1 MKCGIISV
9 QESAQLKGMVCMG
22 RGRIGSVVAAL
33 LMAKAG
39 ASPIEVLA
47 PKPDAIYGWG
57 RQSPTIRL
65 EVRAHLTEP
74 AERVFI
80 TAIIANA
87 RGELIQRVSL
97 RDDGKYGDA
106 AANDRVFTGAFT
118 PTTAEL
124 HQLRFKM
131 EWVREGKPARA
142 YSPFQAFE
150 VVRAPYARFLNKL
163 DQDGASVGATTRQ
176 PVALLIGDSEARYT
190 GALDNL
196 TLEARAEPA
205 AVVELPKSLAPQS
218 SILYKFQKP
227 DKYTL
232 YVNAVLTYKGQR
244 IATEADSMTVHYA
257 RPNIGWFIG
266 GVLALLLALLLP
278 GKRIPLYTH
287 EMQAINPKLGTRHP
301 VEVSGEQLVRI
312 GSRDADH
319 PLPGYTG
326 DAIVLQAHAG
336 EPQVRL
342 IEGDLT
348 PAWGFGDPLSPGD
361 ALTPGEKY
369 RLSNGIILEYIEAYE
384 SGARHTNPLLPN
396 TPLKAIAL
404 FVAVALVAY
413 YAYQHYQLQQ
423 LAQL

>member
-1 MKCGIISV
+1 
-9 QESAQLKGMVCMG
+9 
-22 RGRIGSVVAAL
+22 
-33 LMAKAG
+33 
-39 ASPIEVLA
+39 
-47 PKPDAIYGWG
+47 
-57 RQSPTIRL
+57 
-65 EVRAHLTEP
+65 
-74 AERVFI
+74 VFI

-118 PTTAEL
+118 PTTAES

-131 EWVREGKPARA
+131 EWERNGSPARA

-150 VVRAPYARFLNKL
+150 VVRAPYARFLHKL
-163 DQDGASVGATTRQ
+163 DQDEPRVGATTRQ

-196 TLEARAEPA
+196 TLQARAEPA
-205 AVVELPKSLAPQS
+205 ATVELPKSLVPQS
-218 SILYKFQKP
+218 SILYRFQKP
-227 DKYTL
+227 GKYTL
-232 YVNAVLTYKGQR
+232 YVNAMLTYKGQR

-266 GVLALLLALLLP
+266 GVFALLLAFLLP

-287 EMQAINPKLGTRHP
+287 EMQAINPKLGTRCS
-301 VEVSGEQLVRI
+301 VEVSGEQPVRI

-348 PAWGFGDPLSPGD
+348 PALGFGDPLNPGD

-369 RLSNGIILEYIEAYE
+369 RLSNGVILEYIEAYE
-384 SGARHTNPLLPN
+384 NGARHTKRFLPN
-396 TPLKAIAL
+396 TPPKMIAL
-404 FVAVALVAY
+404 FVGVTLVAY

>member
-1 MKCGIISV
+1 
-9 QESAQLKGMVCMG
+9 MG
-22 RGRIGSVVAAL
+22 RGRISSVVAAL
-33 LMAKAG
+33 LVAKAG

-47 PKPDAIYGWG
+47 PPPEAIYGWG
-57 RQSPTIRL
+57 RQAPTIRL
-65 EVRAHLTEP
+65 EVRARPAEP

-131 EWVREGKPARA
+131 EWEREGKPARA

-150 VVRAPYARFLNKL
+150 VVRAPYARFLHKL
-163 DQDGASVGATTRQ
+163 DQDEPRVGATTRQ

-196 TLEARAEPA
+196 TLQARAEPA
-205 AVVELPKSLAPQS
+205 ATVELPKSLVPQS
-218 SILYKFQKP
+218 SILYRFQKP
-227 DKYTL
+227 GKYTL
-232 YVNAVLTYKGQR
+232 YVNAMLTYKGQR

-257 RPNIGWFIG
+257 PQLLDGSSEGYSRCYLPFCFQQAHPLSTRTKTGYKPQARH
-266 GVLALLLALLLP
+266 ALL
-278 GKRIPLYTH
+278 GR
-287 EMQAINPKLGTRHP
+287 
-301 VEVSGEQLVRI
+301 GERRTASANRFPRR
-312 GSRDADH
+312 GSSPA
-319 PLPGYTG
+319 GYTG
-326 DAIVLQAHAG
+326 SAVVLQARAG

-348 PAWGFGDPLSPGD
+348 PALGFGDPLNPGD

-369 RLSNGIILEYIEAYE
+369 RLSNGVVLEYIEAYE
-384 SGARHTNPLLPN
+384 NGARHTKRFLPN
-396 TPLKAIAL
+396 TPPKAIVL
-404 FVAVALVAY
+404 FVGFALVAY
-413 YAYQHYQLQQ
+413 YLYQSYQLQQ

>member
-1 MKCGIISV
+1 
-9 QESAQLKGMVCMG
+9 MG
-22 RGRIGSVVAAL
+22 RGRISSVVAAL
-33 LMAKAG
+33 LVAKAG

-47 PKPDAIYGWG
+47 PPPEAIYGWG
-57 RQSPTIRL
+57 RQAPTIRL
-65 EVRAHLTEP
+65 EVRARPAEP

-118 PTTAEL
+118 PTTAES

-131 EWVREGKPARA
+131 EWERNGSPARA

-150 VVRAPYARFLNKL
+150 VVRAPYARFLHKL
-163 DQDGASVGATTRQ
+163 DQDEPRVGATTRQ

-196 TLEARAEPA
+196 TLQARAEPA
-205 AVVELPKSLAPQS
+205 ATVELPKSLVPQS
-218 SILYKFQKP
+218 SILYSFQKP
-227 DKYTL
+227 GKYTL
-232 YVNAVLTYKGQR
+232 YVNAMLTYKGQR

-266 GVLALLLALLLP
+266 GVFALLLAFLLP

-287 EMQAINPKLGTRHP
+287 EIQAINPKLGTRCS
-301 VEVSGEQLVRI
+301 VEVSGEQPVRI

-326 DAIVLQAHAG
+326 SAVVLQARAGEARVRLLEGSLEPAFGAG
-336 EPQVRL
+336 EP
-342 IEGDLT
+342 INAGDT
-348 PAWGFGDPLSPGD
+348 
-361 ALTPGEKY
+361 LTPGEKY
-369 RLSNGIILEYIEAYE
+369 RLSNGVVLEYIEAYE
-384 SGARHTNPLLPN
+384 NGARHTKRFLPN
-396 TPLKAIAL
+396 TPPKAIVL
-404 FVAVALVAY
+404 FVGFALVAY
-413 YAYQHYQLQQ
+413 YLYQSYQLQQ

>member
-1 MKCGIISV
+1 
-9 QESAQLKGMVCMG
+9 MG
-22 RGRIGSVVAAL
+22 RGRISSVVAAL

-65 EVRAHLTEP
+65 EARARLTEP

-87 RGELIQRVSL
+87 RGELVQRVSL

-131 EWVREGKPARA
+131 EWEREGKPARA

-205 AVVELPKSLAPQS
+205 AAVELPKSLAPQS
-218 SILYKFQKP
+218 SILYKFHKP
-227 DKYTL
+227 SKYTL

-244 IATEADSMTVHYA
+244 IATEADSMTVQYS
-257 RPNIGWFIG
+257 RPSDWWLFGAGIAFI
-266 GVLALLLALLLP
+266 VAVLLP
-278 GKRIPLYTH
+278 SKRIPLYTH
-287 EMQAINPKLGTRHP
+287 EMRAVDPKLGTRCS
-301 VEVSGEQLVRI
+301 VEVSGEQPVRI

-326 DAIVLQAHAG
+326 DAIVLQARAG

-342 IEGDLT
+342 KEGSLT
-348 PAWGFGDPLSPGD
+348 PALGFGDPLSPGD

-369 RLSNGIILEYIEAYE
+369 RLSNGVILEYIEAYE
-384 SGARHTNPLLPN
+384 SGARYTSRFLPK
-396 TPLKAIAL
+396 TPLKMIAL
-404 FVAVALVAY
+404 FVGVALVAY